1 MKKSDNLGPWYAV
14 LNCLTSFLAVQL
26 VTSGHKTLKHCVST
40 GYFKTLILGVSG
52 LLAIMAVRAKSA
64 VILHILNTY
73 TYHSIREVQMKRSI

>member
-1 MKKSDNLGPWYAV
+1 MKKFNNLGPCNTE
-14 LNCLTSFLAVQL
+14 LNCLTFFLAVQL

-64 VILHILNTY
+64 VTLHILNTN
-73 TYHSIREVQMKRSI
+73 TCHNIREVRMKRSI